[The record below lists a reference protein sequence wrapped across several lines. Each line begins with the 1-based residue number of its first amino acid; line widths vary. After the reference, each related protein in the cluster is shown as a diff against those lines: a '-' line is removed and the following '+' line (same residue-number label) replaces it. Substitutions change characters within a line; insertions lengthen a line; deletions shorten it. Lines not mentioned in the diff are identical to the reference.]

1 MTNATRI
8 RQNQTPSKLDY
19 VFTDEEN
26 LIEVVNYEVPLGKSD
41 DVVLTWTLLLMIP
54 PVPSNQVKH
63 NYHKGDYEGIQRSL
77 QTIQWKDRWEG
88 ITVNEMWVDFRQK
101 LRKVVDMYIP
111 LKTEGKRVRN
121 RLSNHVQRK
130 IRERG
135 RAWQKYRQYQ
145 SGRNFAK
152 YKQLR
157 NEVNRTIRKEEDQKR
172 KRILAGF
179 KNNPKR
185 FHGYTRSKQ
194 TVKDNVTTLKK
205 DDGELTRT
213 RKLQTY

>member
-1 MTNATRI
+1 M
-8 RQNQTPSKLDY
+8 
-19 VFTDEEN
+19 
-26 LIEVVNYEVPLGKSD
+26 
-41 DVVLTWTLLLMIP
+41 LLAIP
-54 PVPSNQVKH
+54 PVPNNQEKH
-63 NYHKGDYEGIQRSL
+63 NYHKGDYQGIQRSL

-88 ITVNEMWVDFRQK
+88 ITVNEMWVDFRQIPK
-101 LRKVVDMYIP
+101 KVVDMYIP

-130 IRERG
+130 IRERC
-135 RAWQKYRQYQ
+135 RAWQKYRDRQYQ

-157 NEVNRTIRKEEDQKR
+157 NEVNRAIRKEEDQKR

-185 FHGYTRSKQ
+185 FHGYMHSKQ
-194 TVKDNVTTLKK
+194 TVKDNVMTF
-205 DDGELTRT
+205 EEI
-213 RKLQTY
+213 